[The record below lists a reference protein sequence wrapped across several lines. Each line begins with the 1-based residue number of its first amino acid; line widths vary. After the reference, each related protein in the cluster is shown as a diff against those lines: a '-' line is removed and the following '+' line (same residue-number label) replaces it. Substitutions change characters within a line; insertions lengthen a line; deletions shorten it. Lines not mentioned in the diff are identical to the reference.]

1 MRPRHWRTGLA
12 VIGLLMHAQV
22 ASAAATFIDGSLQLN
37 YLSNQNNADLSVD
50 REDGFVTAARL
61 SVKQRDILAP
71 GWGIQYGARLEA
83 DANSRFSNLHRGGI
97 GVNGRLHWKPLVGY
111 TKPWFALDADV
122 VLSQFNDSDI
132 RDGFSTR
139 FSLMSGAR
147 ITQTINAR
155 VGYVFDW
162 RTAFGGRAFDTVGQ
176 GLFASFS
183 YKPSKR
189 LVFYGRYDARVGDVV
204 STAVPNNDVIAAAEI
219 IEQDDAYGAGSI
231 NSNVGPGLGPI
242 IGPGPGPGI
251 GLLGNNTRF
260 AYRIDAVSSQARVG
274 ANYAITPAMS
284 VDISGRYRA
293 TYGDGNNDYFGF
305 NLQGALLYRF

>member
-1 MRPRHWRTGLA
+1 M
-12 VIGLLMHAQV
+12 
-22 ASAAATFIDGSLQLN
+22 
-37 YLSNQNNADLSVD
+37 
-50 REDGFVTAARL
+50 
-61 SVKQRDILAP
+61 
-71 GWGIQYGARLEA
+71 
-83 DANSRFSNLHRGGI
+83 
-97 GVNGRLHWKPLVGY
+97 
-111 TKPWFALDADV
+111 
-122 VLSQFNDSDI
+122 
-132 RDGFSTR
+132 
-139 FSLMSGAR
+139 
-147 ITQTINAR
+147 
-155 VGYVFDW
+155 
-162 RTAFGGRAFDTVGQ
+162 
-176 GLFASFS
+176 
-183 YKPSKR
+183 
-189 LVFYGRYDARVGDVV
+189 
-204 STAVPNNDVIAAAEI
+204 IAADEI